1 MWLAH
6 LLNCWLVAALA
17 FAAFDSPDSRNSFM
31 GTFAVVA
38 VVGIESLC
46 FDLANS
52 WMVFAVMDCTNKAPL
67 PHNLF

>member
-6 LLNCWLVAALA
+6 LLNYWLVAALA

-38 VVGIESLC
+38 VGIESLC

-52 WMVFAVMDCTNKAPL
+52 
-67 PHNLF
+67 